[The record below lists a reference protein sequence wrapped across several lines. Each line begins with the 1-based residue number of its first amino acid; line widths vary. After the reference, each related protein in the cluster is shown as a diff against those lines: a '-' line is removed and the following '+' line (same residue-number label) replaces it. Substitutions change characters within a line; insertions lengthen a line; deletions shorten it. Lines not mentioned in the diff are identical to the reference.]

1 MPDVDKYDAPDKR
14 SIPQNTIR
22 GVALNIAKLTST
34 HIRLFCSF
42 ALLYGS
48 NLRNTSSEGRQ
59 NPAFRS
65 HNKHRSTAGQACISI
80 IMFAKK
86 PAVLHHGSKT
96 KI

>member
-1 MPDVDKYDAPDKR
+1 VDEYHVPDKR
-14 SIPQNTIR
+14 SIPQSAIR

-42 ALLYGS
+42 ALLYDGS
-48 NLRNTSSEGRQ
+48 LRNTSSGSRQ

-65 HNKHRSTAGQACISI
+65 HNKRRTTAGQACISI
-80 IMFAKK
+80 IMLVKK